1 MPPETAEWV
10 SLGCKPLSSP
20 TRDGS
25 KEFPLTW
32 PLYTTHPPQEVKLPW
47 TFKMGELQVTSIQVP
62 SLLDKLRNNEWLV
75 PEFQRDFVWSSAD
88 VTQLVLSI
96 IDSRPIGMATLWE
109 QEGND
114 QIPLEPI
121 SLPDW
126 DNQDRKKILKHFS
139 EKDKRPNQFY
149 AILDG
154 RQRCTAIAMA
164 FGGFRPNTGRFP
176 KFYGRYFLNVCAEDP
191 TKRIVF
197 KKESEIKKQE
207 LDRDSTCVGKGLF
220 PLASNKSGEPILQQ
234 WMRYLQEIKKPENY
248 PNGNLPEETEVEKRN
263 QLLQSAFQGIVDT
276 KLAVYSVPA
285 QYDLGEICEIFET
298 LNTTGTRVSTID
310 LIHSWLY
317 SETQQ
322 DIDGPFLLREWIDN
336 LGEYNGAVGWASS
349 EGRPELIA
357 QMCTAC
363 YIVLDQKSQP
373 RPVSGS
379 NTRKIQ
385 TIKAGDLLATPKTHW
400 KNIIAETEQLAR
412 FLGEFQ
418 TCVADGGFPQSLCP
432 YPITAGLYV
441 ALRWKLYAEPR
452 EAEGWGVPELDALFK
467 AFFWRNALTN
477 RYDQGFL
484 TQVGT
489 DIRRLLEILESR
501 PKFASAA
508 AWAGMASS
516 ALQEIINYSL
526 PCCEDLEEALTDGR
540 PGGAFQRAL
549 MLPMYSG
556 VRQDFVNP
564 DIDLSYPHA
573 ETRQLHHIFPKQW
586 CRGNAYEEMKDVLDK
601 NRAGRDYIDSI
612 ANLIPMDRTS
622 NKQWKEYAP
631 RRFFEEKGLSFAPL
645 RDRLEPLFI
654 DKTGFDLLMQGAR
667 GLPQFW
673 QHRARLMAED
683 VLRRTEVT
691 I

>member
-1 MPPETAEWV
+1 
-10 SLGCKPLSSP
+10 
-20 TRDGS
+20 
-25 KEFPLTW
+25 
-32 PLYTTHPPQEVKLPW
+32 
-47 TFKMGELQVTSIQVP
+47 MGELQVTSIQVP

-88 VTQLVLSI
+88 VIQLISSI

-109 QEGND
+109 QEGSD

-126 DNQDRKKILKHFS
+126 DNQNRKKILKYFS
-139 EKDKRPNQFY
+139 NKDERPNQFY

-164 FGGFRPNTGRFP
+164 FGGFRPDTGRYP
-176 KFYGRYFLNVCAEDP
+176 KFYGRYYLNVCAEDP

-197 KKESEIKKQE
+197 MKEAEIQKRQ
-207 LDRDSTCVGKGLF
+207 LDRDSCCIGEGLF
-220 PLASNKSGEPILQQ
+220 PLASNKEGEPILQQ

-248 PNGNLPEETEVEKRN
+248 PGNTVPEEEEIEKRN
-263 QLLQSAFQGIVDT
+263 QALQSAFQGIVDT

-317 SETQQ
+317 SETQN
-322 DIDGPFLLREWIDN
+322 DADGPILLRDWIDA
-336 LGEYNGAVGWASS
+336 LGEYNGAIGWASS

-357 QMCTAC
+357 QMSTAA
-363 YIVLDQKSQP
+363 YIALDQKSEP
-373 RPVSGS
+373 RRVSGTS
-379 NTRKIQ
+379 PRKIQ
-385 TIKAGDLLATPKTHW
+385 TIKAGDLLATPKAHW
-400 KNIIAETEQLAR
+400 KNVISDTEELAK

-432 YPITAGLYV
+432 YPVTAGLYL
-441 ALRWKLYAEPR
+441 ALRWKLHAEPR
-452 EAEGWGVPELDALFK
+452 QVEGWGLPELDALFR

-489 DIRRLLEILESR
+489 DIRKLRDILEAR
-501 PKFASAA
+501 PEYASAA
-508 AWAGMASS
+508 SWAGMSS
-516 ALQEIINYSL
+516 RALEEMISYPLPTSDALQE
-526 PCCEDLEEALTDGR
+526 ALLDGR

-549 MLPMYSG
+549 MLPMYSR

-564 DIDLSYPHA
+564 EIDLSYPHA

-586 CRGNAYEEMKDVLDK
+586 CRDNAYSGMKGILDK
-601 NRAGRDYIDSI
+601 DHAGRDYVDSV
-612 ANLIPMDRTS
+612 ANLIPMDRQS
-622 NKQWKEYAP
+622 NKEWKQYAP
-631 RRFFEEKGLSFAPL
+631 QKFFEEKDLSFAPL
-645 RDRLEPLFI
+645 KDRLEPLFI
-654 DKTGFDLLMQGAR
+654 DQIGFDLLMAGCE
-667 GLPQFW
+667 GLPEFW
-673 QHRARLMAED
+673 EYRSKLIAED
-683 VLRRTEVT
+683 ILRRTEVT